1 LNHGR
6 MWRGRHLSEGQW
18 CAFVQYELCDRF
30 MDYGAPSSS
39 YLEIPFI
46 PDGWDE
52 DTRGQALDA
61 GPEVRMKKPRV
72 RVKKPRS
79 RDLSR
84 TMRARGMSVS
94 EIAEE
99 RGISRT
105 TVYRHLDEVKIVDP
119 GRTKLCRYLRGRHI

>member
-18 CAFVQYELCDRF
+18 CTFVQYELCDRF

-46 PDGWDE
+46 PDGWE
-52 DTRGQALDA
+52 GGQAPDT
-61 GPEVRMKKPRV
+61 GPVVTM
-72 RVKKPRS
+72 KKPRS

-84 TMRARGMSVS
+84 AMHARGLSVS

-105 TVYRHLDEVKIVDP
+105 TVYRHLEVKIVDP